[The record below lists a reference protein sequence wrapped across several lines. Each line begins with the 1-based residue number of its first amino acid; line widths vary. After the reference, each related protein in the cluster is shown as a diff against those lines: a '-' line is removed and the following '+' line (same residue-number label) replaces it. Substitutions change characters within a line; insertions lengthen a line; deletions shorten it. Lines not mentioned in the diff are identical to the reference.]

1 MTATR
6 TELPKAQPH
15 SHGAGSERAGTER
28 AGSGSPAERF
38 ASRDPEDFA
47 VPTGREEDWRFSPL
61 RKLRPLFQPFE
72 SEETIRFETELP
84 AGVSLRAVG
93 RDHELFGAALT
104 PADRVSALVA
114 AHAAQVVLVT
124 IEAEAELT
132 EPITLRSIGTPGP
145 TGKAGLNYG
154 HFVIDARAYSSA
166 TVVMDHLGDA
176 TVAANVEVLVGNGA
190 KLTLVSVQDWDA
202 GAVHVAAHA
211 ARIGRDAAYTHI
223 AVNLGGAVVRLNPT
237 VSYAG
242 PGGSAELYGLSFA
255 GEGQHQE
262 SRLYVDHAVPQCS
275 SQVVYKSVLDGDTA
289 RTVWIGDVRIR
300 PAAVGTTTYEL
311 NRNLLLTDGA
321 RADSVPNLEIETG
334 EIAGAGHA
342 SATGRFDD
350 LQLFYLQSRGI
361 PEDEAR
367 RLVVR
372 GFFADVIDHIRVPAL
387 HDRLM
392 ASIDA
397 RLGGAPAKLE
407 ETS

>member
-1 MTATR
+1 VTVTNTGVLAG
-6 TELPKAQPH
+6 EH
-15 SHGAGSERAGTER
+15 SHGAPGKT
-28 AGSGSPAERF
+28 GSPAERF
-38 ASRDPEDFA
+38 TSRNPDDFA
-47 VPTGREEDWRFSPL
+47 VPSGREEEWRFSPL
-61 RKLRPLFQPFE
+61 RKLRPLFQPFT
-72 SEETIRFETELP
+72 SADSFRFETELP
-84 AGVSLRAVG
+84 AGVTVRAVG

-104 PADRVSALVA
+104 PADRISALA
-114 AHAAQVVLVT
+114 AANVAQVVLVT
-124 IEAEAELT
+124 IAAEAQLS
-132 EPITLRSIGTPGP
+132 EPVTLRSIGKP
-145 TGKAGLNYG
+145 GLNYG

-166 TVVMDHLGDA
+166 TVVMDHLGEA
-176 TVAANVEVLVGNGA
+176 TVAANVEVLVGDGA
-190 KLTLVSVQDWDA
+190 NLTLVSVQDWDA

-211 ARIGRDAAYTHI
+211 ARLNRDARYTHI
-223 AVNLGGAVVRLNPT
+223 AVNLGGDVVRLNPT
-237 VSYAG
+237 VTYAG
-242 PGGSAELYGLSFA
+242 PGASAELYGLSFA
-255 GEGQHQE
+255 GSGQHQE
-262 SRLYVDHAVPQCS
+262 SRLYVDHSVPQCG

-300 PAAVGTTTYEL
+300 PAAVATMTYEL

-372 GFFADVIDHIRVPAL
+372 GFFADVLDHIKVPEL

-397 RLGGAPAKLE
+397 RLGGTPAGLE
-407 ETS
+407 EG